1 MTSIA
6 HNAPEMCMRI
16 ESCTRM
22 FLFDLYCPLLL
33 TIRCCIGARHGA
45 LLVRALLRHFHTSA
59 SRLPRYCHAIATLLP
74 RYCHAIATL
83 LTAIIANNVWD
94 SPGVDAIDTGFTR
107 IDSQTKTRV
116 FSARAAT

>member
-59 SRLPRYCHAIATLLP
+59 SRLPRYCHAIDGHN
-74 RYCHAIATL
+74 RKQRM
-83 LTAIIANNVWD
+83 
-94 SPGVDAIDTGFTR
+94 GFAWR
-107 IDSQTKTRV
+107 
-116 FSARAAT
+116 